1 MVFSFTTRA
10 DPSEILNSLDFELK
24 QTAKL
29 VESVFPLNEQN
40 FSMFKMAELSIL
52 HVHERPKI

>member
-1 MVFSFTTRA
+1 MFSFTTRA
-10 DPSEILNSLDFELK
+10 DLSEILNSLDFELK

-29 VESVFPLNEQN
+29 VESVFLLNEQN

-52 HVHERPKI
+52 HVQERPKI